1 MKHQFLRFTA
11 LMLFASVWTV
21 SAQKLSAQ
29 PFPPLDNGKVTIEA
43 EGFAPN
49 STINVAFNA
58 PKPTKLDGSSL
69 ASTVKADG
77 NGKFTLV
84 VKASTRLSMSA
95 IAGTQ
100 KAQLRLEPPAPA
112 AMPVLTVKGDT
123 LEASLNGSPA
133 WTARLH
139 PKTGVK
145 LNPAIIGR
153 DIFVPDGASVMQ
165 LEANKGTVIQRFV
178 VSGLVSSLEAQ
189 GTDVRVNV
197 SIPNGSSTPI
207 STLME
212 SFTLRRLTGQPNFSL
227 LERPVYQPDN
237 ILLETFEGF
246 ASKASQG
253 DQLKP
258 NFPEVSQTT
267 NAKFAAQDPTNPFYK
282 IYEGAAFKAL
292 NKAVEAQTAF
302 SLASNIAVPF
312 FVYIREAA
320 VFVRLKEWDFADQAL
335 RFARVAYGNAGYDPA
350 IPVSSKALE
359 AYGNPLGVAREL
371 FKDQNI
377 QRGTVWLAFLRD
389 TMPRFNQSETV
400 FLELANYLDT
410 QSAGAGDA
418 WRVMQ
423 KQIAQG
429 TPYTFG
435 VSRIV
440 IFSLGTLL
448 ALIAAFIALWLVL
461 AAKYSPQQSKDL
473 KSVGGATGAWGKS
486 PLLRLRHSL
495 SAYLTLTEKIVLVT
509 LLALMLGALGTWTWS
524 TRALETLRHPAF
536 NLGTLGGVTFWNSF
550 ATKPTSSGFDA
561 IRGLASL
568 LDGDKTRATQNLDK
582 AGSNPMALNNLG
594 VLALDRGDNAQANQ
608 KFQAALQLQPS
619 MIEAGLNSRA
629 NTVSS
634 YRLDFHKAVFG
645 DSPMLAFPE
654 PKDIVDA
661 SQGKLEQE
669 FVHMVSD
676 PWGYLINLP
685 FGLPAWAMMA
695 VAVLILAILI
705 LNLLSLL
712 IPRIRSARDAPRS
725 VVYHFLALLVPG
737 SGLADEVWGI
747 ILLVPWALAG
757 SLLIIYFN
765 RPDLVPSIL
774 AEQKILNLSSVPA
787 MLDLKS
793 YSIWVI
799 AGIAGLYLINFVG
812 WLLETLAWNKKM
824 KRSAQI
830 AATQTSAG
838 TVQTP

>member
-1 MKHQFLRFTA
+1 MKDQFLRFAA
-11 LMLFASVWTV
+11 LMLFASVWSV

-29 PFPPLDNGKVTIEA
+29 PFPPLQDGKVTIQA

-49 STINVAFNA
+49 VTVNLAFNS
-58 PKPTKLDGSSL
+58 PKPSKLDGSSL
-69 ASTVKADG
+69 PTTVKTDG
-77 NGKFTLV
+77 KGAFVLI
-84 VKASTRLSMSA
+84 VKAGTRLSMSA
-95 IAGTQ
+95 VVGTQ
-100 KAQLRLEPPAPA
+100 KAELKLAPPAPPV
-112 AMPVLTVKGDT
+112 MPVLTVKGDG
-123 LEASLNGSPA
+123 LEASLNGVA
-133 WTARLH
+133 VWTLRLH

-145 LNPAIIGR
+145 LEPAVIGR

-165 LEANKGTVIQRFV
+165 LEADKGTVIQRFV
-178 VSGLVSSLEAQ
+178 VSGLVSSLETR

-197 SIPNGSSTPI
+197 GIPNGASP
-207 STLME
+207 LME
-212 SFTLRRLTGQPNFSL
+212 SFTLRRTAGQPNFAL
-227 LERPVYQPDN
+227 LERPVYQPN
-237 ILLETFEGF
+237 SILLETFEGF
-246 ASKASQG
+246 ATAASQG

-258 NFPEVSQTT
+258 SFPEVSQTV

-282 IYEGAAFKAL
+282 IFEGAAFKAL
-292 NKAVEAQTAF
+292 NKTSEAQAAF
-302 SLASNIAVPF
+302 SLASNITVPF

-320 VFVRLKEWDFADQAL
+320 VFVRLKEWDFAEQAL
-335 RFARVAYGNAGYDPA
+335 RFARAAYGNAGYDPA
-350 IPVSSKALE
+350 IPVSSQALE

-377 QRGTVWLAFLRD
+377 QRGTVWMAFLRD

-400 FLELANYLDT
+400 FLELANYLET
-410 QSAGAGDA
+410 QSAGAGDP
-418 WRVMQ
+418 WRAMQ

-448 ALIAAFIALWLVL
+448 ALIGAFVALWLVL
-461 AAKYSPQQSKDL
+461 AAKYAPQQSKDL
-473 KSVGGATGAWGKS
+473 KSVGGAMGAWGRA

-536 NLGTLGGVTFWNSF
+536 NLGTLGGVTFWNAF

-568 LDGDKTRATQNLDK
+568 LDGDKTRATQNLDS

-608 KFQAALQLQPS
+608 KFQAALQLQPA
-619 MIEAGLNSRA
+619 MLEAGFNSRA
-629 NTVSS
+629 NTSSS
-634 YRLDFHKAVFG
+634 YRLDFHKVVFG

-661 SQGKLEQE
+661 SQGKLETE
-669 FVHMVSD
+669 FVRMVSD

-685 FGLPAWAMMA
+685 FGLPSWAMMA
-695 VAVLILAILI
+695 VAVLILVILI

-712 IPRIRSARDAPRS
+712 IPRIRNAKDAPRN

-757 SLLIIYFN
+757 SLLLIYFN

-774 AEQKILNLSSVPA
+774 AEQKILNLSSVSA
-787 MLDLKS
+787 MLDLKT
-793 YSIWVI
+793 YSTWVI
-799 AGIAGLYLINFVG
+799 AGMAGLYLVNFVG

-824 KRSAQI
+824 KRLAQM
-830 AATQTSAG
+830 AVTQTSAG

>member
-1 MKHQFLRFTA
+1 MKDQFLRFAA
-11 LMLFASVWTV
+11 LMLLASVCSV

-29 PFPPLDNGKVTIEA
+29 PFPPLQDGKVTIQA

-49 STINVAFNA
+49 ATVNISFNV
-58 PKPTKLDGSSL
+58 PKPSKLDGSSL
-69 ASTVKADG
+69 ASTVKTDG
-77 NGKFTLV
+77 SGKFVLV
-84 VKASTRLSMSA
+84 VKSSNRLSMSA
-95 IAGTQ
+95 VAGVL
-100 KAQLRLEPPAPA
+100 KAELKLEPPAPI

-123 LEASLNGSPA
+123 LEASLNGISA

-145 LNPAIIGR
+145 LEPVVIGR

-165 LEANKGTVIQRFV
+165 LEPIKGVVIQRFV

-197 SIPNGSSTPI
+197 SIPNRS

-212 SFTLRRLTGQPNFSL
+212 SFTLRRVTGQPNFSL
-227 LERPVYQPDN
+227 LERPVFQPDG

-258 NFPEVSQTT
+258 SFPEVSQQT
-267 NAKFAAQDPTNPFYK
+267 NAKFAAADPSNPFYK
-282 IYEGAAFKAL
+282 IFEGAAWQAL
-292 NKAVEAQTAF
+292 NKTTEAEMAYAQAANT
-302 SLASNIAVPF
+302 IVPF

-320 VFVRLKEWDFADQAL
+320 VFERLKKNEFAEKAL
-335 RFARVAYGNAGYDPA
+335 SFARLAYGNAGYDPA
-350 IPVSSKALE
+350 IPVSSQALE
-359 AYGNPLGVAREL
+359 AYGNPLGVARTL
-371 FKDQNI
+371 FQDQNI
-377 QRGTVWLAFLRD
+377 QRGTVWMAFLRD

-400 FLELANYLDT
+400 FLELANFLDT
-410 QSAGAGDA
+410 QSAGSGDP
-418 WRVMQ
+418 WRAMQ
-423 KQIAQG
+423 KEMAQG

-440 IFSLGTLL
+440 IFSFGTLL
-448 ALIAAFIALWLVL
+448 ALIAAFMALWLVL
-461 AAKYSPQQSKDL
+461 AAKYAPQQSKDL
-473 KSVGGATGAWGKS
+473 KSVGGAMGAWGKA

-550 ATKPTSSGFDA
+550 GTNPTDSGFDA

-568 LDGDKTRATQNLDK
+568 LDGDNSRATQNLEK
-582 AGSNPMALNNLG
+582 AGNNPMALNNLG
-594 VLALDRGDNAQANQ
+594 VLALDRGDNAKANQ
-608 KFQAALQLQPS
+608 KFQAALQLKPS
-619 MIEAGLNSRA
+619 MLEAGLNSHA
-629 NTVSS
+629 NTANS

-645 DSPMLAFPE
+645 EGPILAFPE

-669 FVHMVSD
+669 FLRMVSD
-676 PWGYLINLP
+676 PWGYLLNLP

-695 VAVLILAILI
+695 VAVLILAILV

-712 IPRIRSARDAPRS
+712 IPRIRSARDAPRN
-725 VVYHFLALLVPG
+725 VVYHFLALLIPG

-757 SLLIIYFN
+757 SLLMIYFN

-787 MLDLKS
+787 MLDLKT
-793 YSIWVI
+793 YAIWVI

-824 KRSAQI
+824 KRLAEI
-830 AATQTSAG
+830 AATQTSSG

>member
-1 MKHQFLRFTA
+1 MKPKLFRFAA
-11 LMLFASVWTV
+11 LVLLASQL
-21 SAQKLSAQ
+21 SLALAQKISAQ
-29 PFPPLDNGKVTIEA
+29 PFPPLEDGKVTIQA

-49 STINVAFNA
+49 ATVKLAFNS

-69 ASTVKADG
+69 PSTVKADE
-77 NGKFTLV
+77 NGKFVLI
-84 VKASTRLSMSA
+84 VKTSSRLSMSA
-95 IAGTQ
+95 VAGTQ
-100 KAQLRLEPPAPA
+100 KAELKLEPPAPPV
-112 AMPVLTVKGDT
+112 MPVLTVKGDT
-123 LEASLNGSPA
+123 LEASLNGAVA

-145 LNPAIIGR
+145 LAPAVIGR
-153 DIFVPDGASVMQ
+153 DIFVADGASVMQ
-165 LEANKGTVIQRFV
+165 LEANIGTVIQRFV
-178 VSGLVSSLEAQ
+178 VSGLVSSLEVQ

-197 SIPNGSSTPI
+197 SIPNGASP
-207 STLME
+207 LME
-212 SFTLRRLTGQPNFSL
+212 SFTLRRTAGQPNFAL
-227 LERPVYQPDN
+227 LERPVYQPN
-237 ILLETFEGF
+237 SILLETFEGF
-246 ASKASQG
+246 ATAASQG

-258 NFPEVSQTT
+258 SFPEVSQTI

-282 IYEGAAFKAL
+282 IFEGAAFKAL
-292 NKAVEAQTAF
+292 NKASEAQSAF

-320 VFVRLKEWDFADQAL
+320 LFVRLKEWDFAERAL
-335 RFARVAYGNAGYDPA
+335 RFARTAYGNAGYDPA
-350 IPVSSKALE
+350 IPVSSQALE
-359 AYGNPLGVAREL
+359 AYGNPLGVARAL
-371 FKDQNI
+371 FQDQNI
-377 QRGTVWLAFLRD
+377 QHGTVWMAFLRD

-400 FLELANYLDT
+400 FLELANYLET
-410 QSAGAGDA
+410 QSAGAGDP
-418 WRVMQ
+418 WRAMQ

-461 AAKYSPQQSKDL
+461 AAKYAPQQSKDL
-473 KSVGGATGAWGKS
+473 KSVGGAMGAWGRS

-536 NLGTLGGVTFWNSF
+536 NLGTLGGVTFWNAF

-568 LDGDKTRATQNLDK
+568 LDGDKTRATQNLEN

-619 MIEAGLNSRA
+619 MLEAGFNSRA
-629 NTVSS
+629 NTTGS
-634 YRLDFHKAVFG
+634 YRLDFHKVVFG
-645 DSPMLAFPE
+645 EGPMLAFPE

-661 SQGKLEQE
+661 SQGKLETE
-669 FVHMVSD
+669 FVRMVSD
-676 PWGYLINLP
+676 PWGYLVNLP
-685 FGLPAWAMMA
+685 FGLPSWAMMA

-712 IPRIRSARDAPRS
+712 VPRIRSAKDAPRN

-774 AEQKILNLSSVPA
+774 SEQKILNLSSVPA
-787 MLDLKS
+787 MLDLKT

-799 AGIAGLYLINFVG
+799 AGIGGLYIINFVG
-812 WLLETLAWNKKM
+812 WLLETMAWNKKM
-824 KRSAQI
+824 RLQAQI
-830 AATQTSAG
+830 AATQTLAG

>member
-1 MKHQFLRFTA
+1 MKDQFLRFAA
-11 LMLFASVWTV
+11 LVLMGVGSV
-21 SAQKLSAQ
+21 SAQKISAQ
-29 PFPPLDNGKVTIEA
+29 PFPPLLDGKVTIQA

-49 STINVAFNA
+49 STVNLAFNS

-77 NGKFTLV
+77 NGKFVLI
-84 VKASTRLSMSA
+84 VKASSRLGMSA
-95 IAGTQ
+95 VAGTLR
-100 KAQLRLEPPAPA
+100 AQLKLEPPAPVA
-112 AMPVLTVKGDT
+112 VPVLTVKGDT
-123 LEASLNGSPA
+123 LEASLNGAPA

-145 LNPAIIGR
+145 LQPVVIGR

-165 LEANKGTVIQRFV
+165 LEPSRGTVIQRFV
-178 VSGLVSSLEAQ
+178 VSGLVSSLEVQ

-197 SIPNGSSTPI
+197 SIPNGTLTPI

-212 SFTLRRLTGQPNFSL
+212 SFTMRRLSGQPNFSL
-227 LERPVYQPDN
+227 LERPVYQPN
-237 ILLETFEGF
+237 GILLETFEGF

-258 NFPEVSQTT
+258 SFPEVSQTF

-282 IYEGAAFKAL
+282 IYQGAALKAL
-292 NKAVEAQTAF
+292 NKFPEAQAAF

-320 VFVRLKEWDFADQAL
+320 VFVRLKEWDFAEQAL
-335 RFARVAYGNAGYDPA
+335 RFARAAYSNAGYDPA
-350 IPVSSKALE
+350 VSVSSQAME
-359 AYGNPLGVAREL
+359 AYGNPLGVARAL
-371 FKDQNI
+371 FQDQNI
-377 QRGTVWLAFLRD
+377 QRATVWMAFLHD
-389 TMPRFNQSETV
+389 TMPRFYQSETV
-400 FLELANYLDT
+400 FLELANFLDT
-410 QSAGAGDA
+410 QSAGSGDP
-418 WRVMQ
+418 WRALQ
-423 KQIAQG
+423 KEIAQG

-435 VSRIV
+435 VSKIV

-448 ALIAAFIALWLVL
+448 ALIAAFVALWLVL
-461 AAKYSPQQSKDL
+461 AAKYAPQQSRDL
-473 KSVGGATGAWGKS
+473 KTVGGAMGAWGKS

-509 LLALMLGALGTWTWS
+509 LLALMVGVLGTWTWS

-536 NLGTLGGVTFWNSF
+536 NLGTLGGITFWNSF
-550 ATKPTSSGFDA
+550 ATKPTGSGFDA

-568 LDGDKTRATQNLDK
+568 LDGDKPRATQNLEK
-582 AGSNPMALNNLG
+582 AGNNPMALNNLG
-594 VLALDRGDNAQANQ
+594 VLALDRGDNAQAAQ

-619 MIEAGLNSRA
+619 LLEAGFNSRA

-634 YRLDFHKAVFG
+634 NRLDFHKAVFG

-661 SQGKLEQE
+661 SQGKLELE
-669 FVHMVSD
+669 FVRMVSD

-685 FGLPAWAMMA
+685 FGLPTWAMMA
-695 VAVLILAILI
+695 VAVLILGILV

-712 IPRIRSARDAPRS
+712 IPRMRSAKVASRS

-747 ILLVPWALAG
+747 ILLVPWALAS

-774 AEQKILNLSSVPA
+774 ADQKILGLSSVPA
-787 MLDLKS
+787 MLDLKT

-799 AGIAGLYLINFVG
+799 AGIGGLYLINFVG

-824 KRSAQI
+824 KRLAQMV
-830 AATQTSAG
+830 ATQTLAG
-838 TVQTP
+838 TIQTP